1 MDGLSGIASGID
13 TASIVQK
20 LMDVERAG
28 ETRLQLRQSSIA
40 GQKSA
45 LTGIASKL
53 AALKTAASALRSP
66 DTWKQVQAVS
76 TSDVSRVTVTK
87 TGGVGSGGHAI
98 QVDRLAASAQRSF
111 VFPTPPG
118 AASTLELTAKGGSTV
133 KVDIAAGATAQ
144 TIADQLNARDDV
156 PVYAAVA
163 GGRLVLSSRTTGDD
177 GTFTV
182 GGTLLSGGTMTET
195 SNKLTDLDAQYR
207 LDGETTVR
215 TSHSNAVDD
224 AVAGLRI
231 GLKAVTT
238 SPVSVTVDSPALD
251 QDKVK
256 TALKAF
262 VSAYNDVVTTTRT
275 ALSEKKVADAST
287 STDAA
292 KGQLFGD
299 LGLTSML
306 SQLKQGLQGAIS
318 GLGTL
323 DDLGDVGISVPKT
336 TGGTSSDDGK
346 AGKLVLDEDVLTKAL
361 SADWTQVKKLF
372 AGTGTTGGFAKQVE
386 DFVTKQ
392 TGGSGIL
399 DGRLESATNQ
409 NKLLSDQLTRMD
421 DALSAKETRLK
432 AQFAAMESALQ
443 ASQTQQTWLTAQ
455 LAQLG

>member
-13 TASIVQK
+13 TASIVQQ

-40 GQKSA
+40 GQKTA

-53 AALKTAASALRSP
+53 AALKTAADTLRSAN
-66 DTWKQVQAVS
+66 TWKQTQAVS
-76 TSDVSRVTVTK
+76 SSDGSRVTVTK
-87 TGGVGSGGHAI
+87 TGGAGSGGHSI
-98 QVDRLAASAQRSF
+98 QVDRLAASAQRAFSF
-111 VFPTPPG
+111 AGAPG
-118 AASTLELTAKGGSTV
+118 AASTLELTADGGTTV

-163 GGRLVLSSRTTGDD
+163 GGQLVLSSRTTGDE

-182 GGTLLSGGTMTET
+182 GGTLVTGGTLTET
-195 SNKLTDLDAQYR
+195 SSKLTELDAQYH

-215 TSHSNAVDD
+215 TSASNNVDD

-238 SPVSVTVDSPALD
+238 SPVSVTVDSPSLD

-256 TALKAF
+256 TAIKAF
-262 VSAYNDVVTTTRT
+262 ISAYNDVVTTTRT
-275 ALSEKKVADAST
+275 ALNEKKVADAST
-287 STDAA
+287 SSDAA

-306 SQLKQGLQGAIS
+306 GSLKNGLQGKIT

-323 DDLGDVGISVPKT
+323 DDLGDVGISVPKA
-336 TGGTSSDDGK
+336 TGGVSSDDGK
-346 AGKLVLDEDVLTKAL
+346 AGKLVLDEDALTRAL
-361 SADWTQVKKLF
+361 ATDWTQVKKLF
-372 AGTGTTGGFAKQVE
+372 AGTGTTDGFAKQVM
-386 DFVTKQ
+386 DFVDKQ
-392 TGGSGIL
+392 TGGSGLL
-399 DGRLESATNQ
+399 DGRLTSADNQ
-409 NKLLSDQLTRMD
+409 NKLLADQLTRMD
-421 DALSAKETRLK
+421 ASLSAKETRLK
-432 AQFAAMESALQ
+432 AQFAAMETALGTMQSQQ
-443 ASQTQQTWLTAQ
+443 AWLTSQIAT
-455 LAQLG
+455 LG